1 MNVPSVKVDIAPGE
15 LIDKITILTIKS
27 ERMIDVEKLEHV
39 LLELDAL
46 KLAGVEVLNQSESL
60 KKLSTKLKEVNERLW
75 VIEDDIRACEA
86 AKNFGNRFI
95 ELARSVY
102 KQNDERARLKR
113 EINNLLGSKILEQK
127 SYKSY

>member
-27 ERMIDVEKLEHV
+27 EKIEDFEKLEHIQM
-39 LLELDAL
+39 ELDTLTA
-46 KLAGVEVLNQSESL
+46 ARDEVISQSEFLDELSL
-60 KKLSTKLKEVNERLW
+60 RLKEVNECLW
-75 VIEDDIRACEA
+75 VVEDEIRNCEA
-86 AKNFGNRFI
+86 IKDFGNRFI

-102 KQNDERARLKR
+102 RQNDERARIKR
-113 EINNLLGSKILEQK
+113 EINGFLGSIILEEK